1 MQLFVSSSE
10 AGGVSAGWGEKIVG
24 LLNQTM
30 LNETSWPTDE
40 EFLQMMTNNL
50 SVSVGISSS
59 SSSPP
64 AVKLYCGDGLEAFRR
79 SYLIMH
85 GYISL
90 MVCLFGMLA
99 NTLNIIVLTRMD
111 QRISPTNAIL
121 TGLALA
127 DNLVMIEY
135 IPFTMHMYILRERPV
150 YERFSY
156 PWTVYVLI
164 HAHVTQVFHTISI
177 WLTLL
182 LAVWRYLSVAH
193 PLRSRDWCT
202 LDRALL
208 AILLAY
214 ICSPLVCIPLYLTY
228 TIQEQSYRSPASLT
242 ANGTGISPDVPMNH
256 TLYVLGT
263 SELARAN
270 ESLLENINFWTY
282 SVVVKLIPCVA
293 LTFFSFRLISALVS
307 AKERRQN
314 LKSNNANS
322 SKKNLPVAG
331 CDPERSVSG
340 IERHPPPAGPGSG
353 SEKHDRTT
361 RMLLA
366 VLVLFL
372 LTEFPQGILALL
384 SGILGDAFF
393 TNCYRHLGELTDILA
408 LINGA
413 INFILYCVMSR
424 QFRQTFSR
432 IFRPRLLDKWTA
444 GPLSAASA
452 RRNNSTANNQNNT
465 LTVRPI
471 PQQQQQQ
478 PPQHSIV
485 NLLSPDPC
493 PVWLAKAVI
502 VLHDNSHSCMTRRK
516 EIRLLQNWA
525 LLFRHPSFCWR
536 NLLRASAFAAS
547 FPFSSWCAVLHR
559 KSQGV

>member
-1 MQLFVSSSE
+1 
-10 AGGVSAGWGEKIVG
+10 
-24 LLNQTM
+24 
-30 LNETSWPTDE
+30 
-40 EFLQMMTNNL
+40 
-50 SVSVGISSS
+50 
-59 SSSPP
+59 
-64 AVKLYCGDGLEAFRR
+64 
-79 SYLIMH
+79 
-85 GYISL
+85 
-90 MVCLFGMLA
+90 
-99 NTLNIIVLTRMD
+99 
-111 QRISPTNAIL
+111 
-121 TGLALA
+121 
-127 DNLVMIEY
+127 MIEY
-135 IPFTMHMYILRERPV
+135 IPFTMHMYILHGRPV

-214 ICSPLVCIPLYLTY
+214 VCSPLVCIPIYLTY
-228 TIQEQSYRSPASLT
+228 TIQETPYQVPSPTNRSSSLMSNVT
-242 ANGTGISPDVPMNH
+242 AHVLLDEQKNH

-270 ESLLENINFWTY
+270 DSLLENINFWTY

-314 LKSNNANS
+314 LKSNNTHS
-322 SKKNLPVAG
+322 SKKNVLA
-331 CDPERSVSG
+331 DQEHSVSAV
-340 IERHPPPAGPGSG
+340 ERHTAGPPAPGNG

-372 LTEFPQGILALL
+372 VTEFPQGILALL

-413 INFILYCVMSR
+413 INFLLYCVMSR

-432 IFRPRLLDKWTA
+432 IFRPRLLDKWKSVPLTTA
-444 GPLSAASA
+444 TNNHREG
-452 RRNNSTANNQNNT
+452 NSTVNNQNNT
-465 LTVRPI
+465 LTVRPL
-471 PQQQQQQ
+471 PQLLQQQ

-493 PVWLAKAVI
+493 PV
-502 VLHDNSHSCMTRRK
+502 
-516 EIRLLQNWA
+516 
-525 LLFRHPSFCWR
+525 
-536 NLLRASAFAAS
+536 
-547 FPFSSWCAVLHR
+547 
-559 KSQGV
+559 

>member
-1 MQLFVSSSE
+1 MELLTTSASE
-10 AGGVSAGWGEKIVG
+10 AVGAVGGSWSDQLLS
-24 LLNQTM
+24 LLNQT
-30 LNETSWPTDE
+30 EWPEDE
-40 EFLQMMTNNL
+40 EFLLMAANF
-50 SVSVGISSS
+50 SVRNRVQPATLDPST
-59 SSSPP
+59 PP
-64 AVKLYCGDGLEAFRR
+64 QAKLYCGDGVETFHQT
-79 SYLIMH
+79 YLIMH

-90 MVCLFGMLA
+90 VVCLFGMLA

-135 IPFTMHMYILRERPV
+135 IPFTFYMYILRERPV

-214 ICSPLVCIPLYLTY
+214 VCSPLVCIPLYLTY
-228 TIQEQSYRSPASLT
+228 TIQEKVWKDPLAVNASSLLGQPAE
-242 ANGTGISPDVPMNH
+242 H
-256 TLYVLGT
+256 TIYFLGT
-263 SELARAN
+263 SELAKAN
-270 ESLLENINFWTY
+270 SSLLENINFWTY

-293 LTFFSFRLISALVS
+293 LTILSFRLISALVS

-314 LKSNNANS
+314 LKSNSTSA
-322 SKKNLPVAG
+322 KNKVLASAK
-331 CDPERSVSG
+331 ERSVKDGASNAESAV
-340 IERHPPPAGPGSG
+340 ERGGGGSHQS

-372 LTEFPQGILALL
+372 ATEFPQGILALL
-384 SGILGDAFF
+384 SGILGEEFF
-393 TNCYRHLGELTDILA
+393 TNCYRHLGELMDILA

-413 INFILYCVMSR
+413 INFLLYCVMSR

-432 IFRPRLLDKWTA
+432 IFRPRLLDKWKNLPMTA
-444 GPLSAASA
+444 SNVAAVSSV
-452 RRNNSTANNQNNT
+452 NHNNQN
-465 LTVRPI
+465 VSGRPS
-471 PQQQQQQ
+471 PQ
-478 PPQHSIV
+478 PPQHSVV
-485 NLLSPDPC
+485 NNLQQQPTSKTTTLLSPDPC
-493 PVWLAKAVI
+493 PVV
-502 VLHDNSHSCMTRRK
+502 V
-516 EIRLLQNWA
+516 
-525 LLFRHPSFCWR
+525 
-536 NLLRASAFAAS
+536 
-547 FPFSSWCAVLHR
+547 
-559 KSQGV
+559 

>member
-1 MQLFVSSSE
+1 MQLLVSPQE
-10 AGGVSAGWGEKIVG
+10 AMGVGASWGEQMMAM
-24 LLNQTM
+24 LNQSTNI
-30 LNETSWPTDE
+30 LNETDWASIE
-40 EFLQMMTNNL
+40 EDFLLMMMNKSKSASAMGTGL
-50 SVSVGISSS
+50 SGSSS
-59 SSSPP
+59 SGSQPVP
-64 AVKLYCGDGLEAFRR
+64 KLYCGDGLETFRK

-90 MVCLFGMLA
+90 VVCLFGMLA

-135 IPFTMHMYILRERPV
+135 IPFTMHMYILHGRPV

-214 ICSPLVCIPLYLTY
+214 VCSPLVCIPIYLTY
-228 TIQEQSYRSPASLT
+228 TIQETPYQVPSPTNRSSSLMSNVT
-242 ANGTGISPDVPMNH
+242 AHVLLDEQKNH

-270 ESLLENINFWTY
+270 DSLLENINFWTY

-314 LKSNNANS
+314 LKSNNTHS
-322 SKKNLPVAG
+322 SKKNVLA
-331 CDPERSVSG
+331 DQEHSVSAV
-340 IERHPPPAGPGSG
+340 ERHTAGPPAPGNG

-372 LTEFPQGILALL
+372 VTEFPQGILALL

-413 INFILYCVMSR
+413 INFLLYCVMSR

-432 IFRPRLLDKWTA
+432 IFRPRLLDKWKSVPLTTA
-444 GPLSAASA
+444 TNNHREG
-452 RRNNSTANNQNNT
+452 NSTVNNQNNT
-465 LTVRPI
+465 LTVRPL
-471 PQQQQQQ
+471 PQLLQQQ

-493 PVWLAKAVI
+493 PV
-502 VLHDNSHSCMTRRK
+502 
-516 EIRLLQNWA
+516 
-525 LLFRHPSFCWR
+525 
-536 NLLRASAFAAS
+536 
-547 FPFSSWCAVLHR
+547 
-559 KSQGV
+559 

>member
-1 MQLFVSSSE
+1 MELLVSDGNVE
-10 AGGVSAGWGEKIVG
+10 GA
-24 LLNQTM
+24 
-30 LNETSWPTDE
+30 
-40 EFLQMMTNNL
+40 
-50 SVSVGISSS
+50 SSS
-59 SSSPP
+59 SWSDQLLSLWNQTNWPEDEDFLLMATNLTGSGRHRIQPVGPSTPP
-64 AVKLYCGDGLEAFRR
+64 VKLYCGDGLEAFRQT
-79 SYLIMH
+79 YLIMH

-135 IPFTMHMYILRERPV
+135 IPFAFHMYILRERPV

-214 ICSPLVCIPLYLTY
+214 VCSPLVCIPLYLTF
-228 TIQEQSYRSPASLT
+228 TIQSQTWIPPGAAKEVNGSLWLDEAGKEQY
-242 ANGTGISPDVPMNH
+242 
-256 TLYVLGT
+256 TLYFLGT
-263 SELARAN
+263 SELAKAN
-270 ESLLENINFWTY
+270 QSLLENINFWTY

-293 LTFFSFRLISALVS
+293 LTILSFRLISALVS

-314 LKSNNANS
+314 LKSNNIS
-322 SKKNLPVAG
+322 TKNNAHAVTAARN
-331 CDPERSVSG
+331 ERSTNNVESG
-340 IERHPPPAGPGSG
+340 ASHPQANAGHGATAG

-366 VLVLFL
+366 VLFLFL
-372 LTEFPQGILALL
+372 VTEFPQGILALL

-393 TNCYRHLGELTDILA
+393 TNCYGHLGELMDILA

-424 QFRQTFSR
+424 QFRQTFNR
-432 IFRPRLLDKWTA
+432 IFRSRLLDKWT
-444 GPLSAASA
+444 GIPLPATAV
-452 RRNNSTANNQNNT
+452 TANAQSSIVNHGQNNVT
-465 LTVRPI
+465 PTCRPI
-471 PQQQQQQ
+471 PQQ
-478 PPQHSIV
+478 HAVV
-485 NLLSPDPC
+485 NNVQAATVATSRTSALLSPDPC
-493 PVWLAKAVI
+493 PVI
-502 VLHDNSHSCMTRRK
+502 V
-516 EIRLLQNWA
+516 
-525 LLFRHPSFCWR
+525 
-536 NLLRASAFAAS
+536 
-547 FPFSSWCAVLHR
+547 
-559 KSQGV
+559 

>member
-1 MQLFVSSSE
+1 M
-10 AGGVSAGWGEKIVG
+10 A
-24 LLNQTM
+24 
-30 LNETSWPTDE
+30 
-40 EFLQMMTNNL
+40 TNL
-50 SVSVGISSS
+50 TGRGIHRTQQPIGP
-59 SSSPP
+59 SSPP
-64 AVKLYCGDGLEAFRR
+64 VKLYCGDGLETFRQT
-79 SYLIMH
+79 YLIMH

-135 IPFTMHMYILRERPV
+135 IPFAFHMYILRERPV

-214 ICSPLVCIPLYLTY
+214 VCSPLVCIPLYLTF
-228 TIQEQSYRSPASLT
+228 TIQEQPWRPPGAVVASSGSI
-242 ANGTGISPDVPMNH
+242 NGSSLNAVTSEY
-256 TLYVLGT
+256 TLYFLGT
-263 SELARAN
+263 SELAKAN
-270 ESLLENINFWTY
+270 HSLLENINFWTY

-293 LTFFSFRLISALVS
+293 LTILSFRLISALVS

-314 LKSNNANS
+314 LKTNNLSKNKNLNKNNASIVGSNAAS
-322 SKKNLPVAG
+322 AAPIPSAN
-331 CDPERSVSG
+331 ERSHANVESG
-340 IERHPPPAGPGSG
+340 GHAAPAC

-366 VLVLFL
+366 VLFLFL
-372 LTEFPQGILALL
+372 VTEFPQGILALL

-393 TNCYRHLGELTDILA
+393 TNCYGHLGELMDILA

-424 QFRQTFSR
+424 QFRQTFNRLFRSR
-432 IFRPRLLDKWTA
+432 LMDKWNGAPMTT
-444 GPLSAASA
+444 SMA
-452 RRNNSTANNQNNT
+452 RGSVHQIQQNNT
-465 LTVRPI
+465 TPTCRPNPI
-471 PQQQQQQ
+471 
-478 PPQHSIV
+478 QHSVV
-485 NLLSPDPC
+485 NSVQPTSRPNATLITDPG
-493 PVWLAKAVI
+493 PVTV
-502 VLHDNSHSCMTRRK
+502 
-516 EIRLLQNWA
+516 
-525 LLFRHPSFCWR
+525 
-536 NLLRASAFAAS
+536 
-547 FPFSSWCAVLHR
+547 
-559 KSQGV
+559 

>member
-1 MQLFVSSSE
+1 MQLLVSPQE
-10 AGGVSAGWGEKIVG
+10 AMGVGASWGEQMMAM
-24 LLNQTM
+24 LNQSTNI
-30 LNETSWPTDE
+30 LNETDWASIE
-40 EFLQMMTNNL
+40 EDFLLMMMNKSKSASAMGTGL
-50 SVSVGISSS
+50 SGSSS
-59 SSSPP
+59 SGSQPVP
-64 AVKLYCGDGLEAFRR
+64 KLYCGDGLETFRK

-90 MVCLFGMLA
+90 VVCLFGMLA

-135 IPFTMHMYILRERPV
+135 IPFTMHMYILHGRPV

-214 ICSPLVCIPLYLTY
+214 VCSPLVCIPIYLTY
-228 TIQEQSYRSPASLT
+228 TIQETPYQVPSPTNRSSSLMSNVT
-242 ANGTGISPDVPMNH
+242 AHVLLDEQKNH

-270 ESLLENINFWTY
+270 DSLLENINFWTY

-314 LKSNNANS
+314 LKSNNTHS
-322 SKKNLPVAG
+322 SKKNVLA
-331 CDPERSVSG
+331 DQEHSVSAV
-340 IERHPPPAGPGSG
+340 ERHTAGPPAPGNG

-361 RMLLA
+361 RKI
-366 VLVLFL
+366 
-372 LTEFPQGILALL
+372 G
-384 SGILGDAFF
+384 
-393 TNCYRHLGELTDILA
+393 
-408 LINGA
+408 
-413 INFILYCVMSR
+413 
-424 QFRQTFSR
+424 
-432 IFRPRLLDKWTA
+432 
-444 GPLSAASA
+444 
-452 RRNNSTANNQNNT
+452 
-465 LTVRPI
+465 
-471 PQQQQQQ
+471 
-478 PPQHSIV
+478 
-485 NLLSPDPC
+485 
-493 PVWLAKAVI
+493 
-502 VLHDNSHSCMTRRK
+502 
-516 EIRLLQNWA
+516 
-525 LLFRHPSFCWR
+525 
-536 NLLRASAFAAS
+536 RAH
-547 FPFSSWCAVLHR
+547 V
-559 KSQGV
+559 

>member
-1 MQLFVSSSE
+1 MQLFVSPAE
-10 AGGVSAGWGEKIVG
+10 AVGVGASWGEQMMAM
-24 LLNQTM
+24 LNQTSN
-30 LNETSWPTDE
+30 LNETDWTSLE
-40 EFLQMMTNNL
+40 EDFLLMMMNK
-50 SVSVGISSS
+50 SSS
-59 SSSPP
+59 SIGTAATTSPASGIHP
-64 AVKLYCGDGLEAFRR
+64 AAKLYCGDGLEAFRK

-90 MVCLFGMLA
+90 VVCLFGMLA

-135 IPFTMHMYILRERPV
+135 IPFTMHMYILHGRPV

-214 ICSPLVCIPLYLTY
+214 VVSPLVCIPIYLTY
-228 TIQEQSYRSPASLT
+228 TIQETPYQVPPPPPSNRSAAAQLL
-242 ANGTGISPDVPMNH
+242 ANATGQQHWLLDEQQKNH

-270 ESLLENINFWTY
+270 DSLLENINFWTY

-314 LKSNNANS
+314 LKSNNTHS
-322 SKKNLPVAG
+322 SKKNALASSAMG
-331 CDPERSVSG
+331 GNDPEHSVSAV
-340 IERHPPPAGPGSG
+340 ERHNTSSHPAATGGSGSG

-372 LTEFPQGILALL
+372 VTEFPQGILALL

-413 INFILYCVMSR
+413 INFLLYCVMSR

-432 IFRPRLLDKWTA
+432 IFRPRLLDKWKSVPLATA
-444 GPLSAASA
+444 SNVAHHRPANSSAAI
-452 RRNNSTANNQNNT
+452 NNQNNA
-465 LTVRPI
+465 LTVLPL
-471 PQQQQQQ
+471 PQLQQNQ

-493 PVWLAKAVI
+493 PV
-502 VLHDNSHSCMTRRK
+502 
-516 EIRLLQNWA
+516 
-525 LLFRHPSFCWR
+525 
-536 NLLRASAFAAS
+536 
-547 FPFSSWCAVLHR
+547 
-559 KSQGV
+559 